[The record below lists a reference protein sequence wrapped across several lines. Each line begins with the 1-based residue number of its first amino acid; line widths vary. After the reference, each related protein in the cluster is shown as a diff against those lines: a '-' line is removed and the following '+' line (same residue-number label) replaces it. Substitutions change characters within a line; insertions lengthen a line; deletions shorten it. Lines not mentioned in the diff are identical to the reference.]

1 MRFLLAAG
9 LALLSS
15 VINGQTSSSNPVA
28 VPAASSAAP
37 VPSTSNY
44 NYLGC
49 YNETTGNS
57 ATGNARALADG
68 SSMNASDTMT
78 VQRCLKFCGEKQYAG
93 LEYGREVRHTNDYSS
108 LFLLRKH
115 GLTWFLKVLVRLE
128 LEPSVP
134 KVARDEMQ
142 PRLQWKYHSNLWWFL
157 DVSASSWSPR
167 NMSS

>member
-1 MRFLLAAG
+1 MRFLLVAG

-15 VINGQTSSSNPVA
+15 VVNGQSSSSNPA
-28 VPAASSAAP
+28 ASPAASSAAP
-37 VPSTSNY
+37 VPSTSTY

-68 SSMNASDTMT
+68 SSMNATDSMT

-93 LEYGREVRHTNDYSS
+93 LEYGREV
-108 LFLLRKH
+108 
-115 GLTWFLKVLVRLE
+115 LTWVRKVLVRLE

-134 KVARDEMQ
+134 KVARVEMQ
-142 PRLQWKYHSNLWWFL
+142 HWLQWK
-157 DVSASSWSPR
+157 
-167 NMSS
+167 